1 MLALRLY
8 IDDVRVTVFACFMAR
23 EFDRTGSNFAQ
34 SRATIVAVPAKGL
47 RHHVT
52 ADQEKREKG

>member
-8 IDDVRVTVFACFMAR
+8 IDDVRVTVFARFVAC
-23 EFDRTGSNFAQ
+23 EFDRMGSNFAQ
-34 SRATIVAVPAKGL
+34 SRAAIVAVLAKAL